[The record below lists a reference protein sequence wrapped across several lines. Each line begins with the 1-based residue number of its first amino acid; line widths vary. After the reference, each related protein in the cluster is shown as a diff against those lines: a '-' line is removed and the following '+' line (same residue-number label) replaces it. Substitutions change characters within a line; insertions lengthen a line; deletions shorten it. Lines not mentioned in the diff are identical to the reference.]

1 MSFRRKLL
9 ILLLVI
15 ALVPLLL
22 NSLLYR
28 ITLRKISQQLT
39 TETRDMLQDNATQQL
54 QALVNNQ
61 FQLLK
66 KDRAFVLQALETQA
80 REIEGLLARKARMTA
95 SGLQET
101 YLFVQQ
107 QQPQLFLWQASYLE
121 SGLKAAF
128 PENAISVDE
137 PPDWY
142 LANQESLGTSWQL
155 KLDGRDLQLI
165 TAKTILQPNGD
176 FAGVTAMALNYQK
189 LFSDW
194 QLPHPWQ
201 EQGRLFVVNSDPLAT
216 ATPSRFKVLFEILP
230 PDVKQASALSP
241 QKHFVAAT
249 NTSSIDALI
258 EALQKNRSGVL
269 TQDFANKESLWVYAA
284 DVTDD
289 TFVLLIIPRELI
301 TLPAT
306 KAADY
311 VEGQF
316 ISGLKWTA
324 LLSVAALLWVM
335 VTAIFRARA
344 VTKPVAQLVQASVQ
358 LSRGDFATQVEIH
371 TKDEFETLGHAFNRI
386 GPQLK
391 EHQQIKQSLAI
402 AMDIQ
407 QLILPTE
414 VPQLEDFELAG
425 RLDYCDETGGDYYDF
440 IETGSG
446 KWGLVV
452 GDVVGHGI
460 GAALL
465 MASAAGILH
474 AGIDNGEENL
484 ETLFSSLNTFLE
496 KDVGDTRFMTLF
508 FALLDP
514 TNHSLHWLSAGH
526 GPMFLYRAESKEVE
540 ELDATTMPLG
550 IMDDVEFKPVRKIT
564 LASGDMLAI
573 GTDGIWE
580 TINSDGEMFGSERV
594 GQLLKNTAKNSAEEI
609 VTRIL
614 LAVDEFCGQAP
625 KDDDLTL
632 IILKAK

>member
-9 ILLLVI
+9 ILLLVV

-28 ITLRKISQQLT
+28 TTLRKISQQLT
-39 TETRDMLQDNATQQL
+39 TETRDLLQDNATQQL

-61 FQLLK
+61 SQLLK

-80 REIEGLLARKARMTA
+80 REIEGLLARKELATA
-95 SGLQET
+95 SRLQET

-121 SGLKAAF
+121 PGLKAAY
-128 PENAISVDE
+128 PENAISVAE

-142 LANQESLGTSWQL
+142 LANQKNPGTRWQL
-155 KLDGRDLQLI
+155 TLADQELHLI

-176 FAGVTAMALNYQK
+176 FAGVTAMALNYQQ

-194 QLPHPWQ
+194 QLSQPWQ
-201 EQGRLFVVNSDPLAT
+201 KQGRLFVVNTDPLAIGN
-216 ATPSRFKVLFEILP
+216 PSRFKVLLEILP
-230 PDVKQASALSP
+230 PGVKQESALSP

-249 NTSSIDALI
+249 SASSIDALI
-258 EALQKNRSGVL
+258 EAWQEKRSGVL
-269 TQDFANKESLWVYAA
+269 TQQFANKESLWIYAA
-284 DVTDD
+284 DTSDN
-289 TFVLLIIPRELI
+289 TFPLLIIPRELI
-301 TLPAT
+301 TLPASQ
-306 KAADY
+306 AADY

-316 ISGLKWTA
+316 INGLKWTA
-324 LLSVAALLWVM
+324 LLSVAALLWVL
-335 VTAIFRARA
+335 VTAIFRARS
-344 VTKPVAQLVQASVQ
+344 VTKPVFQLVQASEQ
-358 LSRGDFATQVEIH
+358 LSGGDFATQVEIH
-371 TKDEFETLGHAFNRI
+371 TKDEFETLGNAFNRI

-391 EHQQIKQSLAI
+391 ERQQIKQSLAI

-407 QLILPTE
+407 QLILPADI
-414 VPQLEDFELAG
+414 PQLENFELAA

-440 IETGSG
+440 IKTGSD

-474 AGIDNGEENL
+474 AGINNGEENL

-496 KDVGDTRFMTLF
+496 KDVGDIRFMTLF

-514 TNHSLHWLSAGH
+514 TNRSLQWLSAGH

-540 ELDATTMPLG
+540 ELAATTMPLG
-550 IMDDVEFKPVRKIT
+550 VMDDVEFRPVQNEN
-564 LASGDMLAI
+564 LASGDMLAL

-594 GQLLKNTAKNSAEEI
+594 SQLLKDLAKQSAEEI
-609 VTRIL
+609 VSKVL
-614 LAVDEFCGQAP
+614 LAVEEFRDQAP